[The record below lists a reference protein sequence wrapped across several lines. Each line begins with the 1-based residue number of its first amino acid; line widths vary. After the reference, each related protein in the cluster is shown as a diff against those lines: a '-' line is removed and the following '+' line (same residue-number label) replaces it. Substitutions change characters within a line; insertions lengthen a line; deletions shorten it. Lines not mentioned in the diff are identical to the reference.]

1 MKFWFTAAATLL
13 VGWSLA
19 YLGWQLGMRWLLDRY
34 MDDPLMPSAPIQ
46 KFTGFDPALRERT
59 AMRRL
64 AAEKIRMK
72 AAHVETG
79 ARVADVLRLVK

>member
-1 MKFWFTAAATLL
+1 MRVWFTVGGALL
-13 VGWSLA
+13 VGGSLA
-19 YLGWQLGMRWLLDRY
+19 YVGWRLVMRWLLDYYLDETMRLA
-34 MDDPLMPSAPIQ
+34 PPIQ

-59 AMRRL
+59 AARRQ
-64 AAEKIRMK
+64 AADKIRVR